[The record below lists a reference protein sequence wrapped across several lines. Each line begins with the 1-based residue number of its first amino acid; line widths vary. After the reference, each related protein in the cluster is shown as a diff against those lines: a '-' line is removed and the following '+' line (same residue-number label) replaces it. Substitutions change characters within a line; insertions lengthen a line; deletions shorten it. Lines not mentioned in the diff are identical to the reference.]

1 MPTAAGAAGASSS
14 SPAFPSAALS
24 DVNPKLL
31 KKVVKEGG
39 KKAQDII
46 GMADMGGLKFFCTFI
61 ETAEG
66 DLRLLDASMDAM
78 NVEVEPDSE
87 ERKGGSGEIGKVIIS
102 QNEEQVTKG
111 ENYYFFKKRGN
122 TG

>member
-1 MPTAAGAAGASSS
+1 M
-14 SPAFPSAALS
+14 
-24 DVNPKLL
+24 

-66 DLRLLDASMDAM
+66 DLRLLDVSMDAM

-87 ERKGGSGEIGKVIIS
+87 ERKGGSGEIGKVLIS
-102 QNEEQVTKG
+102 QSEEQVTKEEKG
-111 ENYYFFKKRGN
+111 KGKEKKTLADIDKPR
-122 TG
+122 TTEYVLERE

>member
-1 MPTAAGAAGASSS
+1 M
-14 SPAFPSAALS
+14 
-24 DVNPKLL
+24 
-31 KKVVKEGG
+31 KKVIKEGG

-78 NVEVEPDSE
+78 NVEVDPESE

-102 QNEEQVTKG
+102 QSEEQVTRGRREDFLG
-111 ENYYFFKKRGN
+111 EGGEGINLRSLNVLERNLPTNSAGCRS
-122 TG
+122 